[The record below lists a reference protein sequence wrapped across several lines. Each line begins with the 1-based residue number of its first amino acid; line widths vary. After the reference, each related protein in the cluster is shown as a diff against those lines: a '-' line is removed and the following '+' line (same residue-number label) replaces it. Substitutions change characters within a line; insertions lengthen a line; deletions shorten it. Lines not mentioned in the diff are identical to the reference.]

1 MSLEFLKAGT
11 ADAVSLVAISK
22 RAFDSDVEVGGTGA
36 GGPPDMIRFPI
47 TQRWHGW
54 AAFTS

>member
-1 MSLEFLKAGT
+1 MPFLLLPFPSEHSIPMSKLEEQ
-11 ADAVSLVAISK
+11 VLVA
-22 RAFDSDVEVGGTGA
+22 R
-36 GGPPDMIRFPI
+36 PDMIRFPI